1 MRIGELARELGI
13 SAHAVRFYE
22 KSGWLPSPGRAE
34 NGYREYDRADLDHLR
49 LLVDLRRLDLPLDSA
64 ARLAS
69 WCHSGH
75 CEQTSVALPAQLS
88 ERRAEIAERIAGLR
102 ALDARLASLERHL
115 ADEEPRFAAQLPMVG
130 ATEPGPCCA
139 AAAAVGE
146 VSAGCACCATAL
158 G

>member
-1 MRIGELARELGI
+1 MRIGELARELGVTP
-13 SAHAVRFYE
+13 HAVRFYE
-22 KSGWLPSPGRAE
+22 KAGWLPQPGRAE
-34 NGYREYDRADLDHLR
+34 NGYRDYDVADLDHLR

-75 CEQTSVALPAQLS
+75 CEQTSAALPQQLA
-88 ERRAEIAERIAGLR
+88 ERRAEIAERVAGLR

-115 ADEEPRFAAQLPMVG
+115 ETGTLRYADGLPML
-130 ATEPGPCCA
+130 AADAGPCCA
-139 AAAAVGE
+139 AAAAVE
-146 VSAGCACCATAL
+146 DVSAGCACCASAL

>member
-1 MRIGELARELGI
+1 MRIGELARELNVTP
-13 SAHAVRFYE
+13 HTVRFYE
-22 KSGWLPSPGRAE
+22 KAGWLPSPGRAE

-49 LLVDLRRLDLPLDSA
+49 LLVDLRRMDLPLDTA

-75 CEQTSVALPAQLS
+75 CEQTSATLPSQLA
-88 ERRAEIAERIAGLR
+88 ERRAEIAERIAGLQ

-115 ADEEPRFAAQLPMVG
+115 SADSPH
-130 ATEPGPCCA
+130 ATELPLLAPDPGPCCA
-139 AAAAVGE
+139 AAAAVE
-146 VSAGCACCATAL
+146 NVTAGCACCASAL

>member
-22 KSGWLPSPGRAE
+22 KAGWLPRPSRGE
-34 NGYREYDRADLDHLR
+34 NGYRLYDRADLDHLR
-49 LLVDLRRLDLPLDSA
+49 LLVDLRRMDLPLDSA

-75 CEQTSVALPAQLS
+75 CEETSSALPQQLA
-88 ERRAEIAERIAGLR
+88 ERRADIAERIDGLR
-102 ALDARLASLERHL
+102 ALDERLASLERHL
-115 ADEEPRFAAQLPMVG
+115 AAGNPGKRGELPMMST
-130 ATEPGPCCA
+130 AIDGPCCS
-139 AAAAVGE
+139 AAAAVEE

-158 G
+158 S

>member
-1 MRIGELARELGI
+1 MRIGELARELGVT
-13 SAHAVRFYE
+13 AHAVRFYE
-22 KSGWLPSPGRAE
+22 KAGWLPQPGRAE
-34 NGYREYDRADLDHLR
+34 NGYREYDVADLDHLR

-75 CEQTSVALPAQLS
+75 CEQTSAALPQQLA
-88 ERRAEIAERIAGLR
+88 ERRADIAGRIAGLR
-102 ALDARLASLERHL
+102 ALDARLATLERHL
-115 ADEEPRFAAQLPMVG
+115 ATGQQQFAGELTVLAGG
-130 ATEPGPCCA
+130 AGPCCA

-146 VSAGCACCATAL
+146 IDSGCACCATAL

>member
-1 MRIGELARELGI
+1 MRIGELARELGVTP
-13 SAHAVRFYE
+13 HAVRFYE
-22 KSGWLPSPGRAE
+22 KAGWLPQPGRAE
-34 NGYREYDRADLDHLR
+34 NGYREYDVADLDHLR

-75 CEQTSVALPAQLS
+75 CEQTSAALPEQLAD
-88 ERRAEIAERIAGLR
+88 RRAEIAERMAGLR

-115 ADEEPRFAAQLPMVG
+115 ASETPRY
-130 ATEPGPCCA
+130 ATELTVLAADAGPCCA

-158 G
+158 S

>member
-1 MRIGELARELGI
+1 MRIGELARELGVT
-13 SAHAVRFYE
+13 AHAVRFYE
-22 KSGWLPSPGRAE
+22 KAGWLPQPGRAE
-34 NGYREYDRADLDHLR
+34 NGYREYDVEDLDHLR

-75 CEQTSVALPAQLS
+75 CERTSAALPEQLA

-102 ALDARLASLERHL
+102 ELDARLASLEQHL
-115 ADEEPRFAAQLPMVG
+115 VAGQPRFGGELPML
-130 ATEPGPCCA
+130 AADTGPCCA
-139 AAAAVGE
+139 AAAAVGD
-146 VSAGCACCATAL
+146 VSAGCACCATGL